1 MIGIAKTFPISRKQK
16 FTKIYKNRLALDF
29 IKIYFYHWIYKNKK
43 EFFFLKSLPLVYGDE
58 SLVGTIHIHTIVIIK
73 QRPNL
78 VKREDNNKLI

>member
-43 EFFFLKSLPLVYGDE
+43 EFFFLKIMVLAY
-58 SLVGTIHIHTIVIIK
+58 K
-73 QRPNL
+73 
-78 VKREDNNKLI
+78 K